1 MTWMKNSLCNLPN
14 FGTENRNNAFNW
26 GFVLRVECRRRDRAG
41 MAVTAQQ
48 LGKRGR
54 EEAHALARREHA
66 QRERERER
74 WWVAARFQGLRA
86 RGKRKKTS
94 WWREDSGGLKLLLL
108 LLLTAKDLKK
118 CGMFRLNL
126 QYKGWW
132 TQLFLESQQ
141 SPQKIYISWELLE
154 LDWISET
161 QRQLCVFFHPP
172 YSHGIGFWYKQL
184 SSLEEWCSLL
194 QIFFSCEFLMMG
206 WF

>member
-74 WWVAARFQGLRA
+74 E
-86 RGKRKKTS
+86 
-94 WWREDSGGLKLLLL
+94 RE
-108 LLLTAKDLKK
+108 
-118 CGMFRLNL
+118 
-126 QYKGWW
+126 
-132 TQLFLESQQ
+132 
-141 SPQKIYISWELLE
+141 
-154 LDWISET
+154 
-161 QRQLCVFFHPP
+161 
-172 YSHGIGFWYKQL
+172 
-184 SSLEEWCSLL
+184 
-194 QIFFSCEFLMMG
+194 MMG
-206 WF
+206 RCALPGIAGTRQKKENKLVERGFGGTETTSTAAADCERLKEVWNV